1 LKHILFGS
9 GEKMKL
15 LFITPPMGNWAPW
28 GERHIAVNSLHAQLA
43 AFVRE
48 KQAADVEVL
57 DCRALGLN
65 DDQLLDEVRTRRPDV
80 VFFGSMIPA
89 AGGAAQLNRFHAAMQ
104 SIKKNIPGT
113 VTVGG
118 GLMYTAV
125 PQQIMAENPQLD
137 FGIVGVFGDNEYTL
151 CELLEEMKK
160 SSPDFGTVRG
170 LTYRKNGEIVLNSA
184 RPVIQNLDELPMP
197 AYDLFPMERYY
208 GYSVIPNYNETV
220 TSRGCEGACHFCY
233 EWWLVDPRSPR
244 DFSSHRT
251 RGGKKVADEMELL
264 NKQYGIE
271 ALTFMD
277 DDFNSDRQ
285 KMVELVDELEKRKL
299 DMSWF
304 CLSRAQNLIRD
315 ADLIPRLRKVGLYQV
330 LIGIDGG
337 TDEEIAEA
345 HKGPMKVGVKELKE
359 LIQFLRKNDISTI
372 ATYLNG
378 FWEDDEA
385 KIRQRAKAVDEI
397 DPDIVMIQLLN
408 PIPGSPI
415 YKKAV
420 KDNVIEINNLSL
432 YDLEHCVMPTKHLTR
447 QQLGELTGWAFQ
459 SFYSKPGRI
468 DRILNGYSSPYI
480 KMKFLSFKKNAAKY
494 EKGASEDAVAI

>member
-1 LKHILFGS
+1 
-9 GEKMKL
+9 MKL

-28 GERHIAVNSLHAQLA
+28 GDRHLAVNSLHSQLA

-48 KQAADVEVL
+48 QNAADLGVL

-65 DDQLLDEVRTRRPDV
+65 DDQMLEEIKRRQPDV
-80 VFFGSMIPA
+80 VFFGSMIAA
-89 AGGAAQLNRFHAAMQ
+89 AGGAAQLNRFHAAMKLIKESSP
-104 SIKKNIPGT
+104 SII
-113 VTVGG
+113 TVGG

-125 PQQIMAENPQLD
+125 PKQIMAENSQLD
-137 FGIVGVFGDNEYTL
+137 FAVVGVFGDNEYTL
-151 CELLEEMKK
+151 CELLEELEKP
-160 SSPDFGTVRG
+160 SPKYGEIKG
-170 LTYRKNGEIVLNSA
+170 LTYRKGGEIVLTPP
-184 RPVIQNLDELPMP
+184 RPLITNLDELPMP
-197 AYDLFPMERYY
+197 AYDLFPMDRYY
-208 GYSVIPNYNETV
+208 GYSVIPNYNEAV

-251 RGGKKVADEMELL
+251 RSGKKVAEEMELL
-264 NKQYGIE
+264 HRQHGVK

-277 DDFNSDRQ
+277 DDFNSDRK
-285 KMVELVDELEKRKL
+285 KMVELVEELEKKKL

-345 HKGPMKVGVKELKE
+345 RKGPMKVGVKDLKE

-372 ATYLNG
+372 GTYLNG
-378 FWEDDEA
+378 FWDDDET
-385 KIRQRAKAVDEI
+385 KIRQRARAVDEI
-397 DPDIVMIQLLN
+397 DPDIIMLQLLN

-420 KDNVIEINNLSL
+420 KDNIIESKDMAL
-432 YDLEHCVMPTKHLTR
+432 YDLEHCVMPTKHLSR
-447 QQLGELTGWAFQ
+447 RELGELTGWAFQ
-459 SFYSKPGRI
+459 SFYGKPGRVE
-468 DRILNGYSSPYI
+468 RILNGYSSPYVR
-480 KMKFLSFKKNAAKY
+480 MKFLSFKENAAKY
-494 EKGASEDAVAI
+494 EKGAAEDAAAI

>member
-1 LKHILFGS
+1 
-9 GEKMKL
+9 MKL

-28 GERHIAVNSLHAQLA
+28 GDRHLAVNPLHAQLA

-48 KQAADVEVL
+48 KNAAEVEVL
-57 DCRALGLN
+57 DCRALNL
-65 DDQLLDEVRTRRPDV
+65 DDQQMIGEIRRRKPDAI
-80 VFFGSMIPA
+80 FFGALIAA
-89 AGGAAQLNRFHAAMQ
+89 AGGAAQLNRFHEAMKKIKDAAPE
-104 SIKKNIPGT
+104 I
-113 VTVGG
+113 VTIGG

-137 FGIVGVFGDNEYTL
+137 FAAVGVFGDNEDTL
-151 CELLEEMKK
+151 VDLLAELQK
-160 SSPDFGTVRG
+160 PAPNFANVPG
-170 LTYRKNGEIVLNSA
+170 LAYRSGKEVVLTPQ
-184 RPVIQNLDELPMP
+184 RPLISNLDALPMP
-197 AYDLFPMERYY
+197 AYDLFPMDRYC
-208 GYSVIPNYNETV
+208 GYSVIPNYNEAV

-233 EWWLVDPRSPR
+233 EWWLVDQRNPR

-251 RGGKKVADEMELL
+251 KGGKRVADEMELL
-264 NKQYGIE
+264 NKTYGVK

-285 KMVELVDELEKRKL
+285 KMVDLVEELEKRQL
-299 DMSWF
+299 DLSWF

-315 ADLIPRLRKVGLYQV
+315 ADLVPRLRKAGLYQV

-345 HKGPMKVGVKELKE
+345 RKGPMKVGVNELRE

-420 KDNVIEINNLSL
+420 KDNLIEIRNLSL
-432 YDLEHCVMPTKHLTR
+432 YDLEHCVMPTRYLSR

-468 DRILNGYSSPYI
+468 DRILNGYSSPYV
-480 KMKFLSFKKNAAKY
+480 KMKFLSFKGNAAKY

>member
-1 LKHILFGS
+1 MKILFV
-9 GEKMKL
+9 
-15 LFITPPMGNWAPW
+15 TPPMGNWAPW
-28 GERHIAVNSLHAQLA
+28 GDRHLAVNSLHAQLA
-43 AFVRE
+43 AFIRE
-48 KQAADVEVL
+48 QQAAEVEVL
-57 DCRALGLN
+57 DCRALGYDDEGMLN
-65 DDQLLDEVRTRRPDV
+65 EVKRTRPDV

-104 SIKKNIPGT
+104 SIKEFVPET
-113 VTVGG
+113 LTVGG

-125 PQQIMAENPQLD
+125 PQQIMMDNPQLD
-137 FGIVGVFGDNEYTL
+137 FALVGVFGDNEYTL
-151 CELLEEMKK
+151 SELLVELNK
-160 SSPDFGTVRG
+160 SSPNFDHIRG
-170 LTYRKNGEIVLNSA
+170 LSFRKDTEIVLTPP
-184 RPVIQNLDELPMP
+184 RPLIANLDELPMP
-197 AYDLFPMERYY
+197 AYDLFPMDRYC
-208 GYSVIPNYNETV
+208 GYSVIPNYNEAV

-233 EWWLVDPRSPR
+233 EWWLVDPRNPR
-244 DFSSHRT
+244 DFTSHRT

-264 NKQYGIE
+264 SKRYGVK

-277 DDFNSDRQ
+277 DDFSSDRQ
-285 KMVELVDELEKRKL
+285 KMVDLVEELEKKKL

-345 HKGPMKVGVKELKE
+345 RKGPMKVGVRELKE
-359 LIQFLRKNDISTI
+359 LIEFLRKNDISTI

-385 KIRQRAKAVDEI
+385 KVRQRAKAVDEI

-420 KDNVIEINNLSL
+420 KDGVIEIDNLSL
-432 YDLEHCVMPTKHLTR
+432 YDLEHCVMPTKYLTR

-459 SFYSKPGRI
+459 SFYGKPGRI
-468 DRILNGYSSPYI
+468 DRILNGYSSPYVR
-480 KMKFLSFKKNAAKY
+480 MKFLSFKNNAAKY
-494 EKGASEDAVAI
+494 EKGAAEDAVAI

>member
-1 LKHILFGS
+1 
-9 GEKMKL
+9 MKL
-15 LFITPPMGNWAPW
+15 LFVTPPMGNWAPW
-28 GERHIAVNSLHAQLA
+28 GDRHLAVNSLHAQVA
-43 AFVRE
+43 AFIRE
-48 KQAADVEVL
+48 KQVADVSVL
-57 DCRALGLN
+57 DCRALEL
-65 DDQLLDEVRTRRPDV
+65 DDEQMLDEVKRRQPDA
-80 VFFGSMIPA
+80 VFFGAMIAA

-104 SIKKNIPGT
+104 GIKEVLPKTIT
-113 VTVGG
+113 IGG

-125 PQQIMAENPQLD
+125 PQKVMAENPQLD
-137 FGIVGVFGDNEYTL
+137 FAIVGVFGDNEYPL
-151 CELLEEMKK
+151 WELLEELKK
-160 SSPDFGTVRG
+160 TAPKLGAIRG
-170 LTYRKNGEIVLNSA
+170 LAWRDGDEIILNAA
-184 RPVIQNLDELPMP
+184 RPVISNLDELPMP
-197 AYDLFPMERYY
+197 AYDLFPMDKYY
-208 GYSVIPNYNETV
+208 GYSVIPNYNEAV

-233 EWWLVDPRSPR
+233 EWWLVDPRNPR

-251 RGGKKVADEMELL
+251 RGGRAVADEMELL
-264 NKQYGIE
+264 NKKYGVK

-277 DDFNSDRQ
+277 DDFSSDRQ
-285 KMVELVDELEKRKL
+285 KMVDLVEALEEKKL

-304 CLSRAQNLIRD
+304 CLSRAQNFIRD
-315 ADLIPRLRKVGLYQV
+315 ADLVPRLRKVGLYQV

-345 HKGPMKVGVKELKE
+345 HKGPMKVGVKELKD

-372 ATYLNG
+372 STYLNG

-415 YKKAV
+415 YKKAL
-420 KDNVIEINNLSL
+420 KESLIEIDNLSL

-459 SFYSKPGRI
+459 SFYSKPGRV
-468 DRILNGYSSPYI
+468 DRILNGYSSPYV
-480 KMKFLSFKKNAAKY
+480 KMKFLSFKGNAAKY
-494 EKGASEDAVAI
+494 EKGAAEDAVAI

>member
-1 LKHILFGS
+1 
-9 GEKMKL
+9 MKL
-15 LFITPPMGNWAPW
+15 LFVTPPMGNWAPW
-28 GERHIAVNSLHAQLA
+28 GDRHLAVNSLHAQLA
-43 AFVRE
+43 AFIRD
-48 KQAADVEVL
+48 KNAAEVAVL
-57 DCRALGLN
+57 DCRALEL
-65 DDQLLDEVRTRRPDV
+65 DDDAMVAEVRRRRPDV
-80 VFFGSMIPA
+80 VFFGAMIAA
-89 AGGAAQLNRFHAAMQ
+89 AGGAAQLSRFHAAMKR
-104 SIKKNIPGT
+104 IKEVLPEV

-125 PQQIMAENPQLD
+125 PQKIMAEYPQVD
-137 FGIVGVFGDNEYTL
+137 FAIVGVFGDNEYPL
-151 CELLEEMKK
+151 WELLEELKK
-160 SSPDFGTVRG
+160 PAPRFGDIRG
-170 LTYRKNGEIVLNSA
+170 LAWRDGDRVVLNAA
-184 RPVIQNLDELPMP
+184 RPVIDDLDALPMP
-197 AYDLFPMERYY
+197 AYDLFPMDKYC
-208 GYSVIPNYNETV
+208 GYSVIRNYNEAV

-233 EWWLVDPRSPR
+233 EWWLVDPRNPR

-251 RGGKKVADEMELL
+251 RSGRAVADEMELL
-264 NKQYGIE
+264 HRRYGVE

-285 KMVELVDELEKRKL
+285 KMVDLVEALEEKKL
-299 DMSWF
+299 DISWF

-315 ADLIPRLRKVGLYQV
+315 ADLVPRLRKVGLYQV
-330 LIGIDGG
+330 LIGVDGG

-345 HKGPMKVGVKELKE
+345 HKGNMKVGVNELRD
-359 LIQFLRKNDISTI
+359 LIRFLRKNDISTI

-397 DPDIVMIQLLN
+397 DPDIVMIQVLN

-420 KDNVIEINNLSL
+420 KESLIEVENLSL

-459 SFYSKPGRI
+459 SFYSKPGRVE
-468 DRILNGYSSPYI
+468 RILNGYSSQYV
-480 KMKFLSFKKNAAKY
+480 KMKFLSFKNNAAKY
-494 EKGASEDAVAI
+494 EKGAAEDAVAI

>member
-1 LKHILFGS
+1 
-9 GEKMKL
+9 MKL

-28 GERHIAVNSLHAQLA
+28 GDRHLAVNSLHSQLA
-43 AFVRE
+43 AFIRE
-48 KQAADVEVL
+48 KKAADVEVL
-57 DCRALGLN
+57 DCRALGL
-65 DDQLLDEVRTRRPDV
+65 DDDAMADEVKRRRPDV
-80 VFFGSMIPA
+80 VFFGAMIAA

-104 SIKKNIPGT
+104 RIKEIAPKTI
-113 VTVGG
+113 TVGG
-118 GLMYTAV
+118 GLMYTAI
-125 PQQIMAENPQLD
+125 PSKIMQENPQLD
-137 FGIVGVFGDNEYTL
+137 FAIVGVFGDNEYSL
-151 CELLEEMKK
+151 WELLEELNK
-160 SSPDFGTVRG
+160 SAPNFSAIKG
-170 LTYRKNGEIVLNSA
+170 LTYRNGAEVVLNPA
-184 RPVIQNLDELPMP
+184 RELIRNLDELPMP
-197 AYDLFPMERYY
+197 AYDLFPMDRYF
-208 GYSVIPNYNETV
+208 GYSVIPNYNEAV

-251 RGGKKVADEMELL
+251 RGGKAVADEMELL
-264 NKQYGIE
+264 NKKYGVK

-285 KMVELVDELEKRKL
+285 KMVDLVDELERRKL
-299 DMSWF
+299 DISWF

-345 HKGPMKVGVKELKE
+345 RKGPMKVGVKELRE

-372 ATYLNG
+372 STYLNG
-378 FWEDDEA
+378 FWEDDEQ

-415 YKKAV
+415 FKAAV
-420 KDNVIEINNLSL
+420 KNNIIEVDNLSL

-447 QQLGELTGWAFQ
+447 HQLGELTGWAFQ
-459 SFYSKPGRI
+459 SFYSKPGRVE
-468 DRILNGYSSPYI
+468 RILNGYSSPYI
-480 KMKFLSFKKNAAKY
+480 KAKFLSFKGNAAKY
-494 EKGASEDAVAI
+494 EKGAAEDAVAI

>member
-1 LKHILFGS
+1 MKILFV
-9 GEKMKL
+9 
-15 LFITPPMGNWAPW
+15 TPPMGNWAPW
-28 GERHIAVNSLHAQLA
+28 GDRHLAVNSLHAQLA
-43 AFVRE
+43 AFIRE
-48 KQAADVEVL
+48 KQAAEVEVL
-57 DCRALGLN
+57 DCRALGC
-65 DDQLLDEVRTRRPDV
+65 DDDRMLDEVKRRKPDV

-104 SIKKNIPGT
+104 RIKQTAPKTLTI
-113 VTVGG
+113 GG

-125 PQQIMAENPQLD
+125 PQQIMKDNPQLD
-137 FGIVGVFGDNEYTL
+137 FALVGVFGDNEHTL
-151 CELLEEMKK
+151 WELLTELEK
-160 SSPDFGTVRG
+160 SNPNFDHIRG
-170 LTYRKNGEIVLNSA
+170 LSFRKGAETVLTSA
-184 RPVIQNLDELPMP
+184 RPLIEKLDELPMP
-197 AYDLFPMERYY
+197 AYDLFPMDRYC
-208 GYSVIPNYNETV
+208 GYSVIPNYNEAV

-233 EWWLVDPRSPR
+233 EWWLVDPRNPR
-244 DFSSHRT
+244 DFTSHRT

-264 NKQYGIE
+264 SKQYGVK

-277 DDFNSDRQ
+277 DDFSSDRQ
-285 KMVELVDELEKRKL
+285 KMVDLVEELEKRQL

-345 HKGPMKVGVKELKE
+345 RKGPMKVGVKELKE
-359 LIQFLRKNDISTI
+359 LIEFLRKNDISTI

-415 YKKAV
+415 YKKAA
-420 KDNVIEINNLSL
+420 KDGVIEIDNLSL
-432 YDLEHCVMPTKHLTR
+432 YDLEHCVMPTKYLTR
-447 QQLGELTGWAFQ
+447 PQLGELTGWAFQ
-459 SFYSKPGRI
+459 SFYGKPGRI
-468 DRILNGYSSPYI
+468 DRILNGYSSPYVR
-480 KMKFLSFKKNAAKY
+480 MKFLSFKNNAAKY
-494 EKGASEDAVAI
+494 EKGAAEDAVAI

>member
-1 LKHILFGS
+1 
-9 GEKMKL
+9 MKL

-28 GERHIAVNSLHAQLA
+28 GDRHLAVNSLHSQLA

-48 KQAADVEVL
+48 QNAADLGVL

-65 DDQLLDEVRTRRPDV
+65 DDQMLEEIKRRQPDV
-80 VFFGSMIPA
+80 VFFGSMIAA
-89 AGGAAQLNRFHAAMQ
+89 AGGAAQLNRFHAAMKLIKESSP
-104 SIKKNIPGT
+104 SIF
-113 VTVGG
+113 TVGG

-125 PQQIMAENPQLD
+125 PKQIMAENPQLD
-137 FGIVGVFGDNEYTL
+137 FAIVGVFGDNEYTL
-151 CELLEEMKK
+151 CELLEELEKP
-160 SSPDFGTVRG
+160 SPKFGEIKG
-170 LTYRKNGEIVLNSA
+170 LTYRKGDELVLTPP
-184 RPVIQNLDELPMP
+184 RPLITNLDELPMP
-197 AYDLFPMERYY
+197 AYDLFPMDRYY
-208 GYSVIPNYNETV
+208 GYSVIPNYNEAV

-251 RGGKKVADEMELL
+251 RSGKKVAEEMELL
-264 NKQYGIE
+264 HRQHGVK

-277 DDFNSDRQ
+277 DDFNSDRK
-285 KMVELVDELEKRKL
+285 KMVELVEELEKKKL

-345 HKGPMKVGVKELKE
+345 RKGPMKVGVKELKE

-372 ATYLNG
+372 GTYLNG
-378 FWEDDEA
+378 FWDDDET
-385 KIRQRAKAVDEI
+385 KIRQRARAVDEI
-397 DPDIVMIQLLN
+397 DPDIIMLQLLN

-420 KDNVIEINNLSL
+420 KDNIIESKDMAL
-432 YDLEHCVMPTKHLTR
+432 YDLEHCVMPTKHLSR
-447 QQLGELTGWAFQ
+447 RELGELTGWAFQ
-459 SFYSKPGRI
+459 SFYGKPGRVE
-468 DRILNGYSSPYI
+468 RILNGYSSPYVR
-480 KMKFLSFKKNAAKY
+480 MKFLSFKENAAKY
-494 EKGASEDAVAI
+494 EKGAAEDAAAI

>member
-1 LKHILFGS
+1 
-9 GEKMKL
+9 MKL

-28 GERHIAVNSLHAQLA
+28 GDRHLAVNSLHAQLA

-48 KQAADVEVL
+48 KGTAEVEAL
-57 DCRALGLN
+57 DCRALGLGESEM
-65 DDQLLDEVRTRRPDV
+65 LEEVRRRGPDV

-89 AGGAAQLNRFHAAMQ
+89 AGGAAQLNRFHAAMKA
-104 SIKKNIPGT
+104 IKEIRPGT

-118 GLMYTAV
+118 GLMYTAI
-125 PQQIMAENPQLD
+125 PQQIMRDNPQLD
-137 FGIVGVFGDNEYTL
+137 FALTGVFGDNEHAL
-151 CELLEEMKK
+151 EELLQELGGP
-160 SSPDFGTVRG
+160 SPRLAEIRG
-170 LTYRKNGEIVLNSA
+170 LAFRRGDEIVLNPQ
-184 RPVIQNLDELPMP
+184 RPLIQNLDELPMP
-197 AYDLFPMERYY
+197 AYDLFPMDRYC
-208 GYSVIPNYNETV
+208 GYSVIPNYNEAV

-233 EWWLVDPRSPR
+233 EWWLVDPRNPR

-251 RGGKKVADEMELL
+251 RGGRKVADEMELL
-264 NKQYGIE
+264 NRTYGVK

-285 KMVELVDELEKRKL
+285 KMVDLVNELEKRRL
-299 DMSWF
+299 DISWF

-315 ADLIPRLRKVGLYQV
+315 ADLIPRLRRVGLYQV

-345 HKGPMKVGVKELKE
+345 RKGPMKVGVKELKD
-359 LIQFLRKNDISTI
+359 LIRFLRKNDISTI

-385 KIRQRAKAVDEI
+385 KIRQRARAVDEI

-420 KDNVIEINNLSL
+420 KENLIEVDNLSL
-432 YDLEHCVMPTKHLTR
+432 YDLEHCVMPTKYLTR
-447 QQLGELTGWAFQ
+447 QQLAELTGWAFQ
-459 SFYSKPGRI
+459 SFYAKPGRVE
-468 DRILNGYSSPYI
+468 RILNGYTSPYV
-480 KMKFLSFKKNAAKY
+480 KMKFLSFKGNAAKY
-494 EKGASEDAVAI
+494 GKGAAEDAVAI

>member
-1 LKHILFGS
+1 MKYFVRWEKH
-9 GEKMKL
+9 MKL
-15 LFITPPMGNWAPW
+15 LFVTPPMGNWAPW
-28 GERHIAVNSLHAQLA
+28 GDRHLASNSLYTQLA

-48 KQAADVEVL
+48 KKSADVEVL
-57 DCRALGLN
+57 DCRALGL
-65 DDQLLDEVRTRRPDV
+65 DDQQMLQEVVRRRPEV

-89 AGGAAQLNRFHAAMQ
+89 AGGAAQLNRFHTAMKL
-104 SIKKNIPGT
+104 IKEVAPKIIT
-113 VTVGG
+113 VAGG
-118 GLMYTAV
+118 IMYTAI
-125 PQQIMAENPQLD
+125 PEKIMRQNPQLD
-137 FGIVGVFGDNEYTL
+137 FALVSVFGDCEYTMS
-151 CELLEEMKK
+151 ELLEELKQP
-160 SSPDFGTVRG
+160 SPKLSEIQGLCYRKGDEVVLNPRRG
-170 LTYRKNGEIVLNSA
+170 LIT
-184 RPVIQNLDELPMP
+184 NLDELPMP

-208 GYSVIPNYNETV
+208 GYSVLPNYNEAV

-233 EWWLVDPRSPR
+233 EWWLVDPRNPR
-244 DFSSHRT
+244 DFTSHRT
-251 RGGKKVADEMELL
+251 RGGKKVAEEMELL
-264 NKQYGIE
+264 NKRYGVK

-285 KMVELVDELEKRKL
+285 KMVDLVEELEKKKL
-299 DMSWF
+299 DVSWF
-304 CLSRAQNLIRD
+304 CLGRAQNFIRD
-315 ADLIPRLRKVGLYQV
+315 MDLIPRLRKVGMYQV

-345 HKGPMKVGVKELKE
+345 RKGPMKVGVKELKE
-359 LIQFLRKNDISTI
+359 IISYLRQNDISTV

-385 KIRQRAKAVDEI
+385 KIRQRARAVDEI

-415 YKKAV
+415 WKRAT
-420 KDNVIEINNLSL
+420 KDNLIEIEDLSL

-468 DRILNGYSSPYI
+468 ERILNGYSSPYI
-480 KMKFLSFKKNAAKY
+480 RMKFLSFKENAAKY
-494 EKGASEDAVAI
+494 EKGAAEDAVAI